1 MTRRQMRR
9 IRAGAER
16 RPMQRIRRVRE
27 NGSGVQDAPFDLF
40 EEERPAVRGHG
51 VRRDGS
57 DFPAWNAEDL
67 FREEGSSPAGR
78 HADPGDGYGDDAY

>member
-78 HADPGDGYGDDAY
+78 HADPGDVLQPG